1 MVVDLT
7 HKVHPARISPL
18 LLEIRLLVLHSVDVI
33 SPSCAFFLGIFPSV
47 SEDERY
53 LIRRQRLE

>member
-7 HKVHPARISPL
+7 HKAHPTRISL
-18 LLEIRLLVLHSVDVI
+18 FRLKMRLPVFHSVDVI
-33 SPSCAFFLGIFPSV
+33 SPSCAFFPGIFPSV